1 MSLGLWV
8 VLCKKLLLYFP
19 IFLLANESL
28 RGFLDKYAKWSF
40 AVWFLVL
47 IGQGHRNVQEHG
59 THLNPKISNNCG
71 PNTGWHSFSNIKRSV
86 SYENVEKPYTVNI
99 YRKVIGIV

>member
-1 MSLGLWV
+1 M
-8 VLCKKLLLYFP
+8 YFP

-47 IGQGHRNVQEHG
+47 IGQGHRNVQERG
-59 THLNPKISNNCG
+59 THFGQICILNPKISNNYCG
-71 PNTGWHSFSNIKRSV
+71 PNTGWNSSFICLAYFDPKRVHIKAFSLLRFNQLFSA
-86 SYENVEKPYTVNI
+86 ETTI
-99 YRKVIGIV
+99 